1 MSGYLLSSGTD
12 LTNYFEPL
20 NLNGNINSTG
30 SGINIV
36 GGTGPINFSTTQ
48 PQPINIRTAS
58 TAGAIQF
65 IANQKTLVTVGA
77 TGIII
82 RSPARSSIAID
93 LSGATCYSNFNYG
106 YVYITPTAS
115 STYSLTASSP
125 RYLIVGN
132 ANNFTLSF
140 PPTPPNGTTFHI
152 VKTSLSNTMT
162 LSTSDSSTFFNDVNA
177 TITSTTTP
185 LKATYY
191 SGRWYCCKF

>member
-1 MSGYLLSSGTD
+1 MSGYLLDSGTD

-20 NLNGNINSTG
+20 SLNGNINSTG
-30 SGINIV
+30 SGINII
-36 GGTGPINFSTTQ
+36 GGTGPINFTTSQ
-48 PQPINIRTAS
+48 ASPINIQTS
-58 TAGAIQF
+58 NIAGAVQF
-65 IANQKTLVTVGA
+65 IANQKTLLTVGA

-82 RSPARSSIAID
+82 RSPARSSIELD
-93 LSGATCYSNFNYG
+93 LSGATCITNFNYG
-106 YVYITPTAS
+106 YNYITPDTS

-140 PPTPPNGTTFHI
+140 PATPQNGTTFHI
-152 VKTSLSNTMT
+152 VKTSISNTIT
-162 LSTSDSSTFFNDVNA
+162 LSTSDSSSFYNDING
-177 TITSTTTP
+177 TITSTVTP